1 MLAIVRVIG
10 LVGLVVALFDARTT
24 VLVLAAAVVD
34 VVKIEVELLAV
45 LVARVVTAK
54 YITVVSKI
62 IQLYHK
68 IFFLPIV

>member
-34 VVKIEVELLAV
+34 VVEIEVELLAV
-45 LVARVVTAK
+45 LVAGVVTAK
-54 YITVVSKI
+54 YTTVVSKI

-68 IFFLPIV
+68 ILF